1 MLSLEEIKS
10 YYPESMKYHSR
21 FILREYLQYKIL
33 EIIFNSKHAD
43 ALCFM
48 GGTCLRI
55 VHGNRRFSEDLDFDN
70 IGIDGDGFREIAGE
84 ILSHLE
90 REGYHV
96 EIKTTMPGAWHCY
109 IRFPKLLFREGLS
122 GYEEEK
128 ILIQVDTEPQNYSY
142 EPDRVILN
150 RFEVFTT
157 ILTAPLPL
165 LLAQKF
171 YAIINRPRNK
181 GRDFYDVV
189 FLMGKGVLPE
199 FSYLKEKAGISNTSE
214 LKDKVLNV
222 CNKTDMFAMAA
233 DVEPFL
239 FDSAD
244 RKKVLMF
251 CDYLQAS
258 FH

>member
-1 MLSLEEIKS
+1 MLSLEEIRS
-10 YYPESMKYHSR
+10 YYPESMKHHSR

-70 IGIDGDGFREIAGE
+70 ISLDKEGFKEISGI
-84 ILSHLE
+84 ILKHLE
-90 REGYHV
+90 REGYQV

-109 IRFPKLLFREGLS
+109 IRFPKLLFGEGLS

-128 ILIQVDTEPQNYSY
+128 IMIQIDTEPQNFIY
-142 EPDRVILN
+142 EPYRVILN
-150 RFEVFTT
+150 RFEVFTA
-157 ILTAPLPL
+157 ILTTPMQL

-171 YAIINRPRNK
+171 YAIINRSRNK

-199 FSYLKEKAGISNTSE
+199 FSYLKEKAGISNAAE
-214 LKDKVLNV
+214 LKERLIGICK
-222 CNKTDMFAMAA
+222 KTDMSAMAA
-233 DVEPFL
+233 DVESFL
-239 FDSAD
+239 FDPSE
-244 RKKVLMF
+244 RSKVLMF
-251 CDYLQAS
+251 ADYLKQS
-258 FH
+258 LL